1 MSFGEGVLTSAVLVL
16 LPASILVVG
25 VMSHTF
31 GEGEVEA
38 EGLSAGG
45 EHGGK
50 FDFGLQQ

>member
-1 MSFGEGVLTSAVLVL
+1 MSFGEGVLISAVHVL

-31 GEGEVEA
+31 CEGEGEA

-50 FDFGLQQ
+50 FEFGLQQ

>member
-1 MSFGEGVLTSAVLVL
+1 MSFGESVLTSAAHVL

-25 VMSHTF
+25 VMSHSF
-31 GEGEVEA
+31 GEGEEEA

>member
-1 MSFGEGVLTSAVLVL
+1 MSFGKGVLTSAAHVL

-31 GEGEVEA
+31 GEGEA